1 MKATGREKVL
11 ADIEFKVFDDTS
23 LDITTA
29 QANDWTVA
37 MTVVFPVIAAITG
50 LVIWV
55 RRKHA

>member
-11 ADIEFKVFDDTS
+11 ADIKFKVFDDTT
-23 LDITTA
+23 LDTTTA
-29 QANDWTVA
+29 EANDWTVA
-37 MTVVFPVIAAITG
+37 MTLVFPVIASVAG